1 MSEQTSIPNSNQP
14 SPHHT
19 PATIA
24 VGAQSSTLA
33 TLVVTQSSIP
43 QALSATHDS
52 TSSISV
58 AAQPV

>member
-43 QALSATHDS
+43 QALSAT
-52 TSSISV
+52 
-58 AAQPV
+58 